1 MSVTRLRLLP
11 ASVVALGA
19 ALGVSV
25 LLLGQTGG
33 TTSKAGAAAPKSR
46 GCGRSRPTTMSRA
59 IGTIP
64 GHARSEEEIWTHA

>member
-33 TTSKAGAAAPKSR
+33 TTSKAGAAGAIIVLLAAFLL
-46 GCGRSRPTTMSRA
+46 RPRTSALTASQYFA
-59 IGTIP
+59 L
-64 GHARSEEEIWTHA
+64 